1 MDVSSKYAKKEKTG
15 RSLECPVPGEHFPT
29 LENQINEGVWETIN
43 WYYFIDQTKIFVI
56 CQDISFHSK
65 PHKTHLRDK
74 FLRKTATKEFCQ
86 AMVNLWS

>member
-43 WYYFIDQTKIFVI
+43 
-56 CQDISFHSK
+56 
-65 PHKTHLRDK
+65 
-74 FLRKTATKEFCQ
+74 
-86 AMVNLWS
+86 